1 MKLVNIN
8 DIKEQ
13 KKLLLV
19 NDLLKVYYLSF
30 DKDEELP
37 HHSLNGIGVL
47 QVLEGHISI
56 EFDTGDIFD
65 LKTGSLLEFKSSILH
80 TVKAKERS
88 KVLLTNA
95 SYSN

>member
-8 DIKEQ
+8 NIQES
-13 KKLLLV
+13 KKILLV
-19 NDLLKVYYLSF
+19 NDLLKVIYLSF
-30 DKDEELP
+30 EKDEGLP
-37 HHSLNGIGVL
+37 HHSLNGVGVL
-47 QVLEGHISI
+47 QVLEGHITI

-65 LKTGSLLEFKSSILH
+65 LKVGDLLEFKSSILH
-80 TVKAKERS
+80 TVKAKEKS